1 MLDKEVSEMA
11 PRKQDTEK
19 LERDYELFL
28 EALEEDE
35 DMKAL
40 LEGVEGLGLEEGQ
53 SDHEM
58 AEA

>member
-11 PRKQDTEK
+11 PRKQDVEK

-35 DMKAL
+35 DMKQL
-40 LEGVEGLGLEEGQ
+40 LEGVEGLGLEEQ
-53 SDHEM
+53 QDHEM
-58 AEA
+58 MEAD